1 MCYGCNRKTVMS
13 TATVSSAASGRC
25 YPGPG
30 IPEVFTFDP
39 IPEPQTRHHVSR
51 LGRNGR
57 AIKVLYPA
65 MTKKRLPVVE
75 GRSTVQK
82 LLFLLLVVICIQIYC
97 AEESVS
103 AVAETSQVEEA
114 RTQSK
119 LACEEELLIGETI
132 LETPAENDVL
142 REFAAKTERRSE
154 ILLLVSVSQYISEMK
169 CNQ

>member
-1 MCYGCNRKTVMS
+1 MNSTRSAVCYACLDKAKDS
-13 TATVSSAASGRC
+13 
-25 YPGPG
+25 
-30 IPEVFTFDP
+30 
-39 IPEPQTRHHVSR
+39 Q
-51 LGRNGR
+51 
-57 AIKVLYPA
+57 
-65 MTKKRLPVVE
+65 TKKRLPVVE

-103 AVAETSQVEEA
+103 AVAETSQVEGA

-132 LETPAENDVL
+132 LETPAEEDVL
-142 REFAAKTERRSE
+142 RDFAVQTERRSK